1 VSASGDDPRDPAP
14 EPAATDRLYARGEAT
29 PGGFRFDAEVAQ
41 VFADMIA
48 RSVPGYAETVALSG
62 WLAGRYGRDDTRVYD
77 LGCSLGASLFA
88 CARALSGRRIGL
100 VGIDASAPM
109 IERCRQRL
117 ADRDLDPRPE
127 LHRADL
133 RRVDFEPAS
142 VVILNWT
149 LQFIPLAERDELIE
163 RIADALVPGGVLI
176 LSEKMIDPDPAAQA
190 ELEQLHRAFKR
201 AQGYSEMEIAAKR
214 TEIENVL
221 VPETPEAHRKRL
233 ATAGLEPVVC
243 VARSLNFA
251 TLLARKPEAGA

>member
-1 VSASGDDPRDPAP
+1 MSGPGDDSRDPAQ
-14 EPAATDRLYARGEAT
+14 AGTDRLYARGEAT
-29 PGGFRFDAEVAQ
+29 PGGFRFDAEVAR

-62 WLAGRYGRDDTRVYD
+62 WLAGRYGRDHTRIYD
-77 LGCSLGASLFA
+77 LGCSLGATLFA
-88 CARALSGRRIGL
+88 CARALSGRRIQL

-117 ADRDLDPRPE
+117 AEQHLDPQPE
-127 LHRADL
+127 L
-133 RRVDFEPAS
+133 RRSDVRGIDFEPAS

-149 LQFIPLAERDELIE
+149 LQFIPLAERDALIA

-176 LSEKMIDPDPAAQA
+176 LSEKMIDPDPRARA
-190 ELEQLHRAFKR
+190 ELEQLHLAFKR

-214 TEIENVL
+214 SEIENVL
-221 VPETPEAHRKRL
+221 IPETPEAHRERL
-233 ATAGLEPVVC
+233 AGAGLDPVVC

-251 TLLARKPEAGA
+251 TLLARKPEARA